1 MTPQEISLIRT
12 LGSAVIDREWVYFQ
26 EWARR
31 FDDYPKN
38 KRYGILPMDA
48 KPEDEN
54 MIYSA
59 DVRDLRYK
67 HLCYIRDTP
76 TGGDVDYQLRKHI
89 DWIERMEG
97 KQ

>member
-1 MTPQEISLIRT
+1 MTEKEIQLIRT
-12 LGSAVIDREWVYFQ
+12 LGSAVVDREWEYFQ

-31 FDDYPKN
+31 FDEYPPER
-38 KRYGILPMDA
+38 RYGILPQGA
-48 KPEDEN
+48 VPDEKN

-59 DVRDLRYK
+59 DVRDLQYK

-76 TGGDVDYQLRKHI
+76 TGGDIGYQLRKHI
-89 DWIERMEG
+89 DWIEQMEG